1 MGEGGS
7 LPQRLTIASIGAR
20 GDGIAE
26 TPEGLVYVPFSAPG
40 DVVQALV
47 ERSGKDSF
55 KDRDKGA
62 LRAEVLEVIEL
73 SPQRQEPACVHFGK
87 CGGCALQ
94 HLAPAP
100 YADWIKARITMA
112 LAHHGL
118 EGALV
123 EDAFITPPAS
133 RRRRALKA
141 RWGQKTGGGRL
152 LLGFNARASHNLID
166 LAECPVS
173 RPELVALFEP
183 LRALLGEI
191 LPVESQCTVHL
202 TATKPGVAMLL
213 GWARE
218 PDLELRERLA
228 AFAQQEH
235 LAALWLDIE
244 GDLEP
249 IVELAKPVIEVS
261 GMDISLPPGAFVQAT
276 AEGEATLVAGALEAM
291 AGAGNVA
298 DLFAGIGT
306 FSLPLAKRTG
316 ETVLARVHAVEGEK
330 RLLDALVTG
339 AKNAASGLKPVTSEH
354 RDLFRRPLTAEE
366 LGRFDAVLFDP
377 PRAGAKAQV
386 AELARSKVPLVVGV
400 SCNPNTFARDAR
412 TLVDGG
418 YEITSI
424 LPVDQFLWSS
434 HVELLAVFRR

>member
-1 MGEGGS
+1 MERIPMGEGGPV
-7 LPQRLTIASIGAR
+7 PQHLTIASIGAR

-47 ERSGKDSF
+47 ERAGKDSF

-62 LRAEVLEVIEL
+62 LRAEVLEIIEL

-100 YADWIKARITMA
+100 YAHWIKARITMA

-118 EGALV
+118 EGAPV
-123 EDAFITPPAS
+123 DEPFITPPAG
-133 RRRRALKA
+133 RRRMALKA
-141 RWGQKTGGGRL
+141 QWGQKNSGGRL
-152 LLGFNARASHNLID
+152 LLGFNARASHTLID

-191 LPVESQCTVHL
+191 LPVENQCAVHL

-218 PDLELRERLA
+218 PDLALRERLA
-228 AFAQQEH
+228 AFAQEEC

-261 GMDISLPPGAFVQAT
+261 GLNIPLPPGAFVQAT
-276 AEGEATLVAGALEAM
+276 AEGEAALVTGALEAM
-291 AGAGNVA
+291 AGAANVA

-306 FSLPLAKRTG
+306 FSLPLA
-316 ETVLARVHAVEGEK
+316 LSARVHAVEGEK
-330 RLLDALVTG
+330 RLLDALVAG
-339 AKNAASGLKPVTSEH
+339 ANNAAAGVKTVTSEH

-366 LGRFDAVLFDP
+366 LNRFDAVLFDP

-386 AELARSKVPLVVGV
+386 AELANSKVPLVVGV

-412 TLVDGG
+412 TLADGG

>member
-1 MGEGGS
+1 M
-7 LPQRLTIASIGAR
+7 RLTVASVGAR

-26 TPEGLVYVPFSAPG
+26 TADGPVYLPFTAPG

-47 ERSGKDSF
+47 TRTGKDSF
-55 KDRDKGA
+55 KDSFKGA
-62 LRAEVLEVIEL
+62 FRGEVQDIIEP
-73 SPQRQEPACVHFGK
+73 SAQRQTPVCEHFGR

-94 HLAPAP
+94 HLALAP

-118 EGALV
+118 GDTTVDE
-123 EDAFITPPAS
+123 AFITPLAS
-133 RRRRALKA
+133 RRRMSLKA
-141 RWGQKTGGGRL
+141 RWGQKAEGGRF
-152 LLGFNARASHNLID
+152 LLGFNARASHNLVD

-191 LPVESQCTVHL
+191 LPVTGQCEVHL
-202 TATKPGVAMLL
+202 AATRPGVAMLL
-213 GWARE
+213 GWAGE

-228 AFAQQEH
+228 AFAAEH
-235 LAALWLDIE
+235 KLASLWLDIE

-249 IVELAKPVIEVS
+249 IAEPARPVIEVD
-261 GMDISLPPGAFVQAT
+261 GLDIPVPPGAFMQAT
-276 AEGEATLVAGALEAM
+276 AEGEAALVAGALDAM
-291 AGAGNVA
+291 AGAEHVA

-316 ETVLARVHAVEGEK
+316 ESQAARVHAVEGEK
-330 RLLDALVTG
+330 RLLDALANAT
-339 AKNAASGLKPVTSEH
+339 KNAANNAAGLKPVTTEH
-354 RDLFRRPLTAEE
+354 RDLFRRPLTPDD
-366 LGRFDAVLFDP
+366 LNRFDAVLFDP
-377 PRAGAKAQV
+377 PRAGAKAQA
-386 AELARSKVPLVVGV
+386 AEIANSQVPLVVAV
-400 SCNPNTFARDAR
+400 SCNPNTFARDSR
-412 TLVDGG
+412 LLVDGG
-418 YEITSI
+418 YRIESI